1 MKKLIA
7 IAAAAACGAALAAVE
22 SPNIVGYSESALKS
36 GNTAAGS
43 QFVPFTGDTID
54 LVAITVTGYT
64 EEQGGD
70 IYVQRV
76 DGKGKMIA
84 GSKFF
89 WYDIPGDGLYGWYDG
104 SDEPLATG
112 TQTVKVGEGWWVKGT
127 SASEGLQSSGQVANA
142 PIQVHLMNGNKFI
155 VNPTPVA
162 VNFNDDDNDGKF
174 IAVGGYT
181 DEQGGDIYIQQVDG
195 KGKMIAGTKYF
206 WYDLPDDGLYGW
218 YDGNDNP
225 VVGSLPAGAALWVKG
240 TSTDEYMSFPEA
252 L

>member
-1 MKKLIA
+1 M
-7 IAAAAACGAALAAVE
+7 
-22 SPNIVGYSESALKS
+22 GYAQSALKS

-43 QFVPFTGDTID
+43 QFVPLSGDEID
-54 LVAITVTGYT
+54 LASLTVTGYT

-89 WYDIPGDGLYGWYDG
+89 WYDMPEDGLYGWYDG
-104 SDEPLATG
+104 SDEPLKAG
-112 TQTVKVGEGWWVKGT
+112 TQTVKVGEGWWIKGT
-127 SASEGLQSSGQVANA
+127 SETENIQSSGQVASA
-142 PIQVHLMNGNKFI
+142 PIQVNLMNGNKFI

-162 VNFNDDDNDGKF
+162 VNFNDIDNNGKF

-181 DEQGGDIYIQQVDG
+181 GEQGGDIYVQQVDG
-195 KGKMIAGTKYF
+195 KGKMITGTKYF
-206 WYDLPDDGLYGW
+206 WYDLPDDDLYGW
-218 YDGNDNP
+218 YDGNEELAT
-225 VVGSLPAGAALWVKG
+225 GALPAGEALWVKG
-240 TSTDEYMSFPEA
+240 TSTDEYMSFPSA